1 MDTYGLI
8 GYPLGHS
15 FSRKFFTEKFEKEG
29 IDAQYLNFEIPSIK
43 EFPDIIK
50 NNPTLRGLNVT
61 IPYKQQ
67 VMQYLDDISE
77 EAKAIG
83 AVNVVKIET
92 LSPTLPHNGEGKA
105 TGRRLEVGNDRP
117 DGSPH
122 YGGDVRRTERVYL
135 TGYNSDVI
143 GFVNSIKPLLKPH
156 HKKALILGTG
166 GASKAIRYG
175 LEEKLG
181 IETLFV
187 SRKAHEGAI
196 TYEEVTTDMLQEY
209 EVIVNC
215 SPVGM
220 FPHVDECSALP
231 YEAMNENHLLYDL
244 VYNPLETLFM
254 KRGAAQGATVK
265 NGLEMLHLQAIAS
278 WEFWENGK

>member
-1 MDTYGLI
+1 MTTYGLI

-15 FSRKFFTEKFEKEG
+15 FSRKFFTEKFATEG
-29 IDAQYLNFEIPSIK
+29 IDAQYLNFEIPSIE
-43 EFPDIIK
+43 EFPNIIK

-83 AVNVVKIET
+83 AVNVVKCQ
-92 LSPTLPHNGEGKA
+92 LSTVNCQLH
-105 TGRRLEVGNDRP
+105 
-117 DGSPH
+117 
-122 YGGDVRRTERVYL
+122 L

-143 GFVNSIKPLLKPH
+143 GFVESIKPLLKPH

-175 LEEKLG
+175 LEKKLG
-181 IETLFV
+181 MKTLFV
-187 SRKAHEGAI
+187 SRSAREGMI
-196 TYEEVTTDMLQEY
+196 TYEEVTAEVLKEY

-220 FPHVDECSALP
+220 YPHVDECPALP
-231 YEAMNENHLLYDL
+231 YEALNENNLLYDL

-254 KRGAAQGATVK
+254 KKGAAQGATVK

-278 WEFWENGK
+278 WEFWEK

>member
-1 MDTYGLI
+1 MNTYGLI

-29 IDAQYLNFEIPSIK
+29 IDAQYLNFEIPSIE
-43 EFPDIIK
+43 EFPEIIK

-83 AVNVVKIET
+83 AVNVVKCQ
-92 LSPTLPHNGEGKA
+92 LSTVNCQLH
-105 TGRRLEVGNDRP
+105 
-117 DGSPH
+117 
-122 YGGDVRRTERVYL
+122 L

-143 GFVNSIKPLLKPH
+143 GFVESIKPLLKPH

-175 LEEKLG
+175 LEKKLG
-181 IETLFV
+181 MKTLFV
-187 SRKAHEGAI
+187 SRSAREGMI
-196 TYEEVTTDMLQEY
+196 TYEEVTAEVLKEY

-220 FPHVDECSALP
+220 YPHVDECPALP
-231 YEAMNENHLLYDL
+231 YEAMNENNLLYDL

-254 KRGAAQGATVK
+254 KKGAEQGATVK

-278 WEFWENGK
+278 WKFWEK

>member
-1 MDTYGLI
+1 MTTYGLI

-15 FSRKFFTEKFEKEG
+15 FSRKFFTEKFEQER
-29 IDAQYLNFEIPSIK
+29 IDAQYLNFEIPSIE
-43 EFPDIIK
+43 EFPDIIQ
-50 NNPTLRGLNVT
+50 NNPELRGLNVT

-67 VMQYLDDISE
+67 VMQYLDEISE

-83 AVNVVKIET
+83 AVNVVRCQP
-92 LSPTLPHNGEGKA
+92 SADNCQPH
-105 TGRRLEVGNDRP
+105 
-117 DGSPH
+117 
-122 YGGDVRRTERVYL
+122 L

-143 GFVNSIKPLLKPH
+143 GFVESIKPLLKPH

-175 LEEKLG
+175 LEKKLG
-181 IETLFV
+181 IETLYV
-187 SRKAHEGAI
+187 SRTAREGMI
-196 TYEEVTTDMLQEY
+196 TYEDVNEAVLKEY

-220 FPHVDECSALP
+220 FPHVDECPALP
-231 YEAMNENHLLYDL
+231 YEAMNENNLLYDL

-254 KRGAAQGATVK
+254 KKGTAQGATVK

-278 WEFWENGK
+278 WEFWGGEEKKK

>member
-1 MDTYGLI
+1 MTTYGLI

-29 IDAQYLNFEIPSIK
+29 IDAQYLNFEIPSIE
-43 EFPDIIK
+43 EFPEIIK
-50 NNPTLRGLNVT
+50 NNPELRGLNVT

-67 VMQYLDDISE
+67 VMQYLDEISE

-83 AVNVVKIET
+83 AVNVVRIERP
-92 LSPTLPHNGEGKA
+92 SPQPSPIM
-105 TGRRLEVGNDRP
+105 GRETMRNAGNKP
-117 DGSPH
+117 DGLPIK
-122 YGGDVRRTERVYL
+122 GDMSAGLRGSL
-135 TGYNSDVI
+135 IGYNSDVI
-143 GFVNSIKPLLKPH
+143 GFVESIKPLLKPH

-175 LEEKLG
+175 LEKKLG
-181 IETLFV
+181 MKTLFV
-187 SRKAHEGAI
+187 SRSAREGMI
-196 TYEEVTTDMLQEY
+196 TYEEVTAEVLKEY

-220 FPHVDECSALP
+220 YPHVDECPALP
-231 YEAMNENHLLYDL
+231 YEAMNEKNLLYDL

-254 KRGAAQGATVK
+254 KKGAEQGATVK

-278 WEFWENGK
+278 WKFWEK

>member
-1 MDTYGLI
+1 MTTYGLI

-15 FSRKFFTEKFEKEG
+15 FSRKFFTEKFEKEE
-29 IDAQYLNFEIPSIK
+29 IDAQYLNFEIPSIE
-43 EFPDIIK
+43 EFPEIIK
-50 NNPTLRGLNVT
+50 NNPELRGLNVT

-83 AVNVVKIET
+83 AVNVVRIERP
-92 LSPTLPHNGEGKA
+92 SPQPSPIM
-105 TGRRLEVGNDRP
+105 GRETMRNAGNKP
-117 DGSPH
+117 DGLPIK
-122 YGGDVRRTERVYL
+122 GDMSEGLRGSL
-135 TGYNSDVI
+135 IGYNSDVI
-143 GFVNSIKPLLKPH
+143 GFVESIRPLLKAH

-175 LEEKLG
+175 LEKKLG
-181 IETLFV
+181 MKTLFV
-187 SRKAHEGAI
+187 SRSAREGMI
-196 TYEEVTTDMLQEY
+196 TYEEVTAEVLKEY

-220 FPHVDECSALP
+220 YPHVDECPALP
-231 YEAMNENHLLYDL
+231 YEAMNENNLLYDL

-254 KRGAAQGATVK
+254 KKGAEQGATVK

-278 WEFWENGK
+278 WKFWEK

>member
-1 MDTYGLI
+1 MTTYGLI

-29 IDAQYLNFEIPSIK
+29 IDAQYLNFEIPSIE
-43 EFPDIIK
+43 EFPEVIK
-50 NNPTLRGLNVT
+50 NHPELRGLNVT

-83 AVNVVKIET
+83 AVNVVKCQ
-92 LSPTLPHNGEGKA
+92 LSTVNCQPH
-105 TGRRLEVGNDRP
+105 
-117 DGSPH
+117 
-122 YGGDVRRTERVYL
+122 L

-143 GFVNSIKPLLKPH
+143 GFVESIKPLLQPH

-175 LEEKLG
+175 LEKKLG
-181 IETLFV
+181 LETLFV
-187 SRKAHEGAI
+187 SRSAREGMI
-196 TYEEVTTDMLQEY
+196 TYEDVTAEVLKEY

-220 FPHVDECSALP
+220 FPHVDECPALP
-231 YEAMNENHLLYDL
+231 YEAMNENNLLYDL

-254 KRGAAQGATVK
+254 KKGAAQGATVK

-278 WEFWENGK
+278 WEFWEFEN

>member
-1 MDTYGLI
+1 MNTYGLI

-29 IDAQYLNFEIPSIK
+29 IDAQYLNFEIPSIE
-43 EFPDIIK
+43 EFPEIIK
-50 NNPTLRGLNVT
+50 NNPELRGLNVT

-67 VMQYLDDISE
+67 VMQYLNEISE

-83 AVNVVKIET
+83 AVNVVRIERP
-92 LSPTLPHNGEGKA
+92 SPQPSPIM
-105 TGRRLEVGNDRP
+105 GRETMRNAGNKP
-117 DGSPH
+117 DGLPIK
-122 YGGDVRRTERVYL
+122 GDMSEGLRGSL
-135 TGYNSDVI
+135 IGYNSDVI
-143 GFVNSIKPLLKPH
+143 GFVESIRPLLKAH

-181 IETLFV
+181 MKTLFV
-187 SRKAHEGAI
+187 SRSAREGMI
-196 TYEEVTTDMLQEY
+196 TYEEVTAEVLKEY

-220 FPHVDECSALP
+220 YPHVDECPALP
-231 YEAMNENHLLYDL
+231 YEAMNENNLLYDL

-254 KRGAAQGATVK
+254 KKGAEQGATVK

-278 WEFWENGK
+278 WKFWEK

>member
-1 MDTYGLI
+1 MTTYGLI

-29 IDAQYLNFEIPSIK
+29 IDAQYLNFEIPSIE
-43 EFPDIIK
+43 EFPEIIK
-50 NNPTLRGLNVT
+50 NNPELRGLNVT

-83 AVNVVKIET
+83 AVNVVRIERP
-92 LSPTLPHNGEGKA
+92 SPQPSPIM
-105 TGRRLEVGNDRP
+105 GRETMRNAGNKP
-117 DGSPH
+117 DGLPIK
-122 YGGDVRRTERVYL
+122 GDMSEGLRGSL
-135 TGYNSDVI
+135 IGYNSDVI
-143 GFVNSIKPLLKPH
+143 GFVESIRPLLKAH

-175 LEEKLG
+175 LEKKLG
-181 IETLFV
+181 MKTLFV
-187 SRKAHEGAI
+187 SRSAREGMI
-196 TYEEVTTDMLQEY
+196 TYEEVTAEVLKEY

-220 FPHVDECSALP
+220 YPHVDECPALP
-231 YEAMNENHLLYDL
+231 YEAMNENNLLYDL

-254 KRGAAQGATVK
+254 KKGAEQGATVK

-278 WEFWENGK
+278 WKFWEK

>member
-1 MDTYGLI
+1 MNTYGLI

-15 FSRKFFTEKFEKEG
+15 FSRKFFTEKFAKEG
-29 IDAQYLNFEIPSIK
+29 IDAQYLNFEIPSIE
-43 EFPDIIK
+43 EFPEIIK

-83 AVNVVKIET
+83 AVNVVKCQ
-92 LSPTLPHNGEGKA
+92 LSTVNCQLH
-105 TGRRLEVGNDRP
+105 
-117 DGSPH
+117 
-122 YGGDVRRTERVYL
+122 L

-143 GFVNSIKPLLKPH
+143 GFVESIKPLLKPH

-175 LEEKLG
+175 LEKKLG
-181 IETLFV
+181 MKTLFV
-187 SRKAHEGAI
+187 SRSAREGMI
-196 TYEEVTTDMLQEY
+196 TYEEVTAEVLKEY

-220 FPHVDECSALP
+220 YPHVDECPALP
-231 YEAMNENHLLYDL
+231 YEALNENNLLYDL

-254 KRGAAQGATVK
+254 KKGAAQGATVK

-278 WEFWENGK
+278 WEFWEK

>member
-1 MDTYGLI
+1 MNTYGLI

-15 FSRKFFTEKFEKEG
+15 FSRKFFTEKFATEG
-29 IDAQYLNFEIPSIK
+29 IDAQYLNFEIPSIE
-43 EFPDIIK
+43 EFPEIIK

-83 AVNVVKIET
+83 AVNVVKCQ
-92 LSPTLPHNGEGKA
+92 LSTVNCQLH
-105 TGRRLEVGNDRP
+105 
-117 DGSPH
+117 
-122 YGGDVRRTERVYL
+122 L

-175 LEEKLG
+175 LEKKLG
-181 IETLFV
+181 MKTLFV
-187 SRKAHEGAI
+187 SRSARKGMI
-196 TYEEVTTDMLQEY
+196 TYEEVTAEVLKEY

-220 FPHVDECSALP
+220 YPHVDECPALP
-231 YEAMNENHLLYDL
+231 YEAMNENNLLYDL

-254 KRGAAQGATVK
+254 KKGAAQGATVK

-278 WEFWENGK
+278 WEFWEK

>member
-1 MDTYGLI
+1 MTTYGLI

-29 IDAQYLNFEIPSIK
+29 IDAQYLNFEIPSIE
-43 EFPDIIK
+43 EFPEVIK
-50 NNPTLRGLNVT
+50 NHPELRGLNVT

-83 AVNVVKIET
+83 AVNVVKCQ
-92 LSPTLPHNGEGKA
+92 LSTVNCQPH
-105 TGRRLEVGNDRP
+105 
-117 DGSPH
+117 
-122 YGGDVRRTERVYL
+122 L

-143 GFVNSIKPLLKPH
+143 GFVESIKPLMQPH

-175 LEEKLG
+175 LEKKLG

-187 SRKAHEGAI
+187 SRSAREGMI
-196 TYEEVTTDMLQEY
+196 TYEDVTAEVLKEY

-220 FPHVDECSALP
+220 FPHVDECPALP
-231 YEAMNENHLLYDL
+231 YEAMNENNLLYDL

-254 KRGAAQGATVK
+254 KKGAAQGATVK

-278 WEFWENGK
+278 WEFWEFEN

>member
-1 MDTYGLI
+1 MNTYGLI

-15 FSRKFFTEKFEKEG
+15 FSRKFFTEKFEQEG
-29 IDAQYLNFEIPSIK
+29 IDAQYLNFEIPNIE
-43 EFPDIIK
+43 EFPNIIQ
-50 NNPTLRGLNVT
+50 NNPELRGLNVT

-67 VMQYLDDISE
+67 VMQYLDEISE

-83 AVNVVKIET
+83 AVNVIAPRPPK
-92 LSPTLPHNGEGKA
+92 GEGCRDA
-105 TGRRLEVGNDRP
+105 AQMRLV
-117 DGSPH
+117 
-122 YGGDVRRTERVYL
+122 
-135 TGYNSDVI
+135 GYNSDVI
-143 GFVNSIKPLLKPH
+143 GFVESIKPLLKPH

-175 LEEKLG
+175 LEKKLG
-181 IETLFV
+181 METLYV
-187 SRKAHEGAI
+187 SRTAREGMI
-196 TYEEVTTDMLQEY
+196 TYEDVTAEVLKKY

-220 FPHVDECSALP
+220 YPHVDECPALP
-231 YEAMNENHLLYDL
+231 YEAMNENNLLYDL

-254 KRGAAQGATVK
+254 KKGAAQGATVK

-278 WEFWENGK
+278 WEFWGGEEKKK

>member
-1 MDTYGLI
+1 MTTYGLI

-29 IDAQYLNFEIPSIK
+29 IDAQYLNFEIPSIE
-43 EFPDIIK
+43 EFPEVIK
-50 NNPTLRGLNVT
+50 NHPELRGLNVT

-83 AVNVVKIET
+83 AVNVVKCQ
-92 LSPTLPHNGEGKA
+92 LSTVNCQPH
-105 TGRRLEVGNDRP
+105 
-117 DGSPH
+117 
-122 YGGDVRRTERVYL
+122 L

-143 GFVNSIKPLLKPH
+143 GFVESIKPLLQPH

-175 LEEKLG
+175 LEKKLG
-181 IETLFV
+181 LETLFV
-187 SRKAHEGAI
+187 SRSAREGMI
-196 TYEEVTTDMLQEY
+196 TYEEVTAEVLKEY

-220 FPHVDECSALP
+220 FPHMDECPALP
-231 YEAMNENHLLYDL
+231 YEAMNENNLLYDL

-254 KRGAAQGATVK
+254 KKGAAQGATVK

-278 WEFWENGK
+278 WEFWEFEN

>member
-1 MDTYGLI
+1 MTTYGLI

-29 IDAQYLNFEIPSIK
+29 IDAQYLNFEIPSIE
-43 EFPDIIK
+43 EFPEIIK
-50 NNPTLRGLNVT
+50 NNPELRGLNVT

-83 AVNVVKIET
+83 AVNVVRIERP
-92 LSPTLPHNGEGKA
+92 SPQPSPIM
-105 TGRRLEVGNDRP
+105 GRETMRNAGNKP
-117 DGSPH
+117 DGLPIK
-122 YGGDVRRTERVYL
+122 GDMSEGLRGSL
-135 TGYNSDVI
+135 IGYNSDVI
-143 GFVNSIKPLLKPH
+143 GFVESIKPLLKPH

-181 IETLFV
+181 MKTLFV
-187 SRKAHEGAI
+187 SRSAREGMI
-196 TYEEVTTDMLQEY
+196 TYEEVTAEVLKEY

-220 FPHVDECSALP
+220 YPHVDECPALP
-231 YEAMNENHLLYDL
+231 YEAMNENNLLYDL

-254 KRGAAQGATVK
+254 KKGAEQGATVK

-278 WEFWENGK
+278 WKFWEK

>member
-1 MDTYGLI
+1 MNTYGLI

-29 IDAQYLNFEIPSIK
+29 IDAQYLNFEIPSIE
-43 EFPDIIK
+43 EFSNIIK
-50 NNPTLRGLNVT
+50 NTPTLKGLNVT

-67 VMQYLDDISE
+67 VIQYLDDISE

-83 AVNVVKIET
+83 AVNVVKCQ
-92 LSPTLPHNGEGKA
+92 LSTVNCQLH
-105 TGRRLEVGNDRP
+105 
-117 DGSPH
+117 
-122 YGGDVRRTERVYL
+122 L

-175 LEEKLG
+175 LEKKLG
-181 IETLFV
+181 MKTLFV
-187 SRKAHEGAI
+187 SRSAREGMI
-196 TYEEVTTDMLQEY
+196 TYEEVTAEVLKEY

-220 FPHVDECSALP
+220 YPHVDECPALP
-231 YEAMNENHLLYDL
+231 YEALNENNLLYDL

-254 KRGAAQGATVK
+254 KKGAAQGATVK

-278 WEFWENGK
+278 WEFWEK

>member
-1 MDTYGLI
+1 MNTYGLI

-15 FSRKFFTEKFEKEG
+15 FSRKFFTEKFATEG
-29 IDAQYLNFEIPSIK
+29 IDAQYLNFEIPSIE
-43 EFPDIIK
+43 EFPNIIK
-50 NNPTLRGLNVT
+50 NNPTLKGLNVT

-83 AVNVVKIET
+83 AVNVVNCQ
-92 LSPTLPHNGEGKA
+92 LSTVNCQLH
-105 TGRRLEVGNDRP
+105 
-117 DGSPH
+117 
-122 YGGDVRRTERVYL
+122 L

-181 IETLFV
+181 MKALFV
-187 SRKAHEGAI
+187 SRTAREGMI
-196 TYEEVTTDMLQEY
+196 TYEEVTTEVLREY

-220 FPHVDECSALP
+220 FPHVDECPALP
-231 YEAMNENHLLYDL
+231 YEVLNEKHLLYDL

-254 KRGAAQGATVK
+254 KKGAAQGATVK

-278 WEFWENGK
+278 WDFWEK

>member
-1 MDTYGLI
+1 MTTYGLI

-29 IDAQYLNFEIPSIK
+29 IDAQYLNFEIPSIE

-50 NNPTLRGLNVT
+50 NNPNLRGLNVT

-83 AVNVVKIET
+83 AVNVIAPRPPK
-92 LSPTLPHNGEGKA
+92 GEGC
-105 TGRRLEVGNDRP
+105 R
-117 DGSPH
+117 
-122 YGGDVRRTERVYL
+122 DVRLV
-135 TGYNSDVI
+135 GYNSDVI
-143 GFVNSIKPLLKPH
+143 GFVESIQPLLKPH

-175 LEEKLG
+175 LEKKLG
-181 IETLFV
+181 LETLFV
-187 SRKAHEGAI
+187 SRSAREGMI
-196 TYEEVTTDMLQEY
+196 TYEDVNEAVLKEY

-220 FPHVDECSALP
+220 YPHVDECPALP
-231 YEAMNENHLLYDL
+231 YETMNENHLLYDL

-254 KRGAAQGATVK
+254 KKGAAQGATVK

-278 WEFWENGK
+278 WEFWTTE

>member
-1 MDTYGLI
+1 MNTYGLI

-15 FSRKFFTEKFEKEG
+15 FSRKFFTEKFAKEG
-29 IDAQYLNFEIPSIK
+29 IDAQYLNFEIPSIE
-43 EFPDIIK
+43 EFPNIIK

-83 AVNVVKIET
+83 AVNVVKCQ
-92 LSPTLPHNGEGKA
+92 LSTVNCQLH
-105 TGRRLEVGNDRP
+105 
-117 DGSPH
+117 
-122 YGGDVRRTERVYL
+122 L

-143 GFVNSIKPLLKPH
+143 GFVESIKPLLKPH

-175 LEEKLG
+175 LEKKLG
-181 IETLFV
+181 MKTLFV
-187 SRKAHEGAI
+187 SRSAREGMI
-196 TYEEVTTDMLQEY
+196 TYEEVTAEVLKEY

-220 FPHVDECSALP
+220 YPHVDECPALP
-231 YEAMNENHLLYDL
+231 YEAMNESNLLYDL

-254 KRGAAQGATVK
+254 KKGAAQGATVK

-278 WEFWENGK
+278 WEFWEK

>member
-1 MDTYGLI
+1 MNTYGLI

-29 IDAQYLNFEIPSIK
+29 IDAQYLNFEIPSIE
-43 EFPDIIK
+43 EFPEIIK
-50 NNPTLRGLNVT
+50 NNPELRGLNVT

-67 VMQYLDDISE
+67 VMQYLDEISE

-83 AVNVVKIET
+83 AVNVVRIERP
-92 LSPTLPHNGEGKA
+92 SPQPSPIMGRETMRNAGNKPDSLPIKGDMSEGL
-105 TGRRLEVGNDRP
+105 R
-117 DGSPH
+117 GS
-122 YGGDVRRTERVYL
+122 L
-135 TGYNSDVI
+135 IGYNSDVI
-143 GFVNSIKPLLKPH
+143 GFVESIRPLLKAH

-175 LEEKLG
+175 LEKKLG
-181 IETLFV
+181 MKTLFV
-187 SRKAHEGAI
+187 SRSAREGMI
-196 TYEEVTTDMLQEY
+196 TYEEVTAEVLKEY

-220 FPHVDECSALP
+220 YPHVDECPALP

-254 KRGAAQGATVK
+254 KKGAEQGATVK

-278 WEFWENGK
+278 WKFWEK

>member
-1 MDTYGLI
+1 MTTYGLI

-15 FSRKFFTEKFEKEG
+15 FSRKFFTEKFEQED
-29 IDAQYLNFEIPSIK
+29 IDAQYLNFEIPSIE
-43 EFPDIIK
+43 EFPNIIASH
-50 NNPTLRGLNVT
+50 PELLGLNVT

-67 VMQYLDDISE
+67 VMQYLDEISP

-83 AVNVVKIET
+83 AVNVVRCQRSTVNCQPK
-92 LSPTLPHNGEGKA
+92 
-105 TGRRLEVGNDRP
+105 
-117 DGSPH
+117 
-122 YGGDVRRTERVYL
+122 L

-143 GFVNSIKPLLKPH
+143 GFVESIKPLLKPH
-156 HKKALILGTG
+156 HEKALILGTG
-166 GASKAIRYG
+166 GASKAIHYG

-181 IETLFV
+181 METLFV
-187 SRKAHEGAI
+187 SRKLSTVNCQLSTI
-196 TYEEVTTDMLQEY
+196 TYNDITKDLLQDY
-209 EVIVNC
+209 TVIVNC

-220 FPHVDECSALP
+220 FPHVDECPALP

-254 KRGAAQGATVK
+254 KKGAAQGATVK

-278 WEFWENGK
+278 WEFWTQ

>member
-1 MDTYGLI
+1 MNTYGLI

-15 FSRKFFTEKFEKEG
+15 FSRIFFTEKFAKEG
-29 IDAQYLNFEIPSIK
+29 IDAQYLNFEIPSIE
-43 EFPDIIK
+43 EFPNIIK
-50 NNPTLRGLNVT
+50 NNPTLKGLNVT

-83 AVNVVKIET
+83 AVNVVKCQ
-92 LSPTLPHNGEGKA
+92 LSTVNCQLH
-105 TGRRLEVGNDRP
+105 
-117 DGSPH
+117 
-122 YGGDVRRTERVYL
+122 L

-143 GFVNSIKPLLKPH
+143 GFVDSIKPLLKPH

-175 LEEKLG
+175 LEKKLG
-181 IETLFV
+181 MKTLFV
-187 SRKAHEGAI
+187 SRSAREGMI
-196 TYEEVTTDMLQEY
+196 TYEEVTAEVLKEY

-220 FPHVDECSALP
+220 YPHVDECPALP
-231 YEAMNENHLLYDL
+231 YEAMNENNLLYDL

-254 KRGAAQGATVK
+254 KKGAAQGATVK

-278 WEFWENGK
+278 WEFWEK

>member
-1 MDTYGLI
+1 MNTYGLI

-15 FSRKFFTEKFEKEG
+15 FSRKFFTEKFAKEG
-29 IDAQYLNFEIPSIK
+29 RESQYLNFEIPSIE
-43 EFPDIIK
+43 EFPEVIK
-50 NNPTLRGLNVT
+50 NSPTLKGLNVT

-83 AVNVVKIET
+83 AVNVVKVEH
-92 LSPTLPHNGEGKA
+92 LADFEG
-105 TGRRLEVGNDRP
+105 
-117 DGSPH
+117 
-122 YGGDVRRTERVYL
+122 RVMKGVKL

-143 GFVNSIKPLLKPH
+143 GFVESIKPLLKPH

-166 GASKAIRYG
+166 GASKAIHYG
-175 LEEKLG
+175 LTKKLG
-181 IETLFV
+181 MKTMFV
-187 SRKAHEGAI
+187 SRSARDGMI
-196 TYEEVTTDMLQEY
+196 TYNDITPDTLKEY

-220 FPHVDECSALP
+220 YPHVDECPALP
-231 YEAMNENHLLYDL
+231 YEAMNENNLLYDL

-254 KRGAAQGATVK
+254 KKGAEQGATVK
-265 NGLEMLHLQAIAS
+265 NGLEMLYLQAIAS
-278 WEFWENGK
+278 WEFWEK

>member
-1 MDTYGLI
+1 M
-8 GYPLGHS
+8 
-15 FSRKFFTEKFEKEG
+15 
-29 IDAQYLNFEIPSIK
+29 
-43 EFPDIIK
+43 
-50 NNPTLRGLNVT
+50 RGLNVT

-67 VMQYLDDISE
+67 VMQYLDEISE

-83 AVNVVKIET
+83 AVNVVRIERP
-92 LSPTLPHNGEGKA
+92 SPQPSPIM
-105 TGRRLEVGNDRP
+105 GRETMRNAGNKP
-117 DGSPH
+117 DGLPIK
-122 YGGDVRRTERVYL
+122 GDMSEGLRGSL
-135 TGYNSDVI
+135 IGYNSDVI
-143 GFVNSIKPLLKPH
+143 GFVESIRSLLKAH

-181 IETLFV
+181 METLFV
-187 SRKAHEGAI
+187 SRSAREGMI
-196 TYEEVTTDMLQEY
+196 TYEEVTAEVLKEY

-220 FPHVDECSALP
+220 YPHVDECPALP

-254 KRGAAQGATVK
+254 KKGAEQGATVK

-278 WEFWENGK
+278 WKFWEK

>member
-1 MDTYGLI
+1 MNTYGLI
-8 GYPLGHS
+8 CYPLGHS

-29 IDAQYLNFEIPSIK
+29 IDAQYLNFEITSIE

-50 NNPTLRGLNVT
+50 NNPELRGLNVT

-83 AVNVVKIET
+83 AVNVIAPRPQKE
-92 LSPTLPHNGEGKA
+92 EGC
-105 TGRRLEVGNDRP
+105 R
-117 DGSPH
+117 
-122 YGGDVRRTERVYL
+122 DVQLV
-135 TGYNSDVI
+135 GYNSDVI
-143 GFVNSIKPLLKPH
+143 GFVESIKPLLKPH

-181 IETLFV
+181 IETAFV
-187 SRKAHEGAI
+187 SRTPREGGF
-196 TYEEVTTDMLQEY
+196 TYEDLTPETLQEY

-220 FPHVDECSALP
+220 FPHVDECPALP
-231 YEAMNENHLLYDL
+231 YEAMSEKHLLYDL

-254 KRGAAQGATVK
+254 KKGAAQGATVK
-265 NGLEMLHLQAIAS
+265 NGLEMLHLQALAS
-278 WEFWENGK
+278 WKFWGM